1 MLHYRCYF
9 RASHYEDSMLQ
20 IYNTLSR
27 QKEVFTPITPGKVGL
42 YVCGITIYDYCHVG
56 HARTYVAFDVINRYL
71 RFSGY
76 DVTYVRNIT
85 DVDDK
90 IIKRAAENGES
101 CDALTARFTQAMHA
115 DFDALGLLP
124 ADIEPTVTGHMQE
137 IILMVQQLLDKGYAY
152 IAKDGDVLFDV
163 SKYEAYGELSQQNL
177 EMLQAGA
184 RVEVSDSKDDPLD
197 FVLWKMAKPGEPY
210 WQSPWGNGRPGWH
223 IECSAM
229 SAKHLGAHFDI
240 HGGGSD
246 LQFPHHENEIAQST
260 CAHGHKYVNT
270 WIHTGMVQ
278 VDKEKMSKSLG
289 NFFTVK
295 EVLAQYNAEAVRYFL
310 LSSQYRSQLNYS
322 KENLEQAHA
331 ALGRLYNALRDITP
345 ATQVDLNNDY
355 VARFKA
361 AMDDDFNTPEALP
374 VLFEL
379 AREVNRFKT
388 TEPAKAAELAA
399 VLQTLA
405 GVLGILQRDA
415 EAFLKSGASD
425 DEVGQIEALIAK
437 RNTARAAKD
446 WAAADAARAELS
458 ALGIILEDKNGV
470 TNWRKA

>member
-1 MLHYRCYF
+1 MLH
-9 RASHYEDSMLQ
+9 

-27 QKEVFTPITPGKVGL
+27 KKELFTPIEPGKAGL

-71 RFSGY
+71 RFLGY

-90 IIKRAAENGES
+90 IIKRAAENNES
-101 CDALTARFTQAMHA
+101 CDALTERFTQAMHA
-115 DFDALGLLP
+115 DFAALGLMP
-124 ADIEPTVTGHMQE
+124 ADIEPRVTTHMAE
-137 IILMVQQLLDKGYAY
+137 IIALIETLVAKGYAY
-152 IAKDGDVLFDV
+152 VAADGDVLFDV

-177 EMLQAGA
+177 EMLQSGS
-184 RVEVSDSKDDPLD
+184 RVEVADNKDDPLD
-197 FVLWKMAKPGEPY
+197 FVLWKGAKPGEPF

-229 SAKHLGAHFDI
+229 SAKHLGEHFDI

-295 EVLAQYNAEAVRYFL
+295 DVLAEYNAEAVRYFL

-322 KENLEQAHA
+322 AENLTQAHA
-331 ALGRLYNALRDITP
+331 ALGRLYTALRNVTP
-345 ATQVDLNNDY
+345 SHSIDLNSPY
-355 VARFKA
+355 IVRFKA

-379 AREVNRFKT
+379 AREVNRFKE
-388 TEPAKAAELAA
+388 TEPAKAAELAG
-399 VLQTLA
+399 VLNLLA
-405 GVLGILQRDA
+405 GVLGLLQGDA
-415 EAFLKSGASD
+415 EQFLQSGASD
-425 DEVGQIEALIAK
+425 DDVAEIEALIAE
-437 RNTARAAKD
+437 RNTARANKD
-446 WAAADAARAELS
+446 WAAADAARD
-458 ALGIILEDKNGV
+458 ALTAKGIIVEDKNGV
-470 TNWRKA
+470 TSWRKG

>member
-1 MLHYRCYF
+1 
-9 RASHYEDSMLQ
+9 MLQ
-20 IYNTLSR
+20 IFNTLSR
-27 QKEVFTPITPGKVGL
+27 KKEVFTPIVPGKAAL
-42 YVCGITIYDYCHVG
+42 YVCGITIYDHCHVG
-56 HARTYVAFDVINRYL
+56 HGRTYVSFDVINRYL

-90 IIKRAAENGES
+90 IIKRAAENNES
-101 CDALTARFTQAMHA
+101 CDALTERYTKAMHA

-124 ADIEPTVTGHMQE
+124 ADIEPRVTTHMAE
-137 IILMVQQLLDKGYAY
+137 IISMISQLVDKGYAY
-152 IAKDGDVLFDV
+152 VATDGDVLFDV

-177 EMLQAGA
+177 EMLQSGS
-184 RVEVSDSKDDPLD
+184 RVEVASNKDDPLD
-197 FVLWKMAKPGEPY
+197 FVLWKAAKPGEPF

-229 SAKHLGAHFDI
+229 SAKHLGEHFDI

-260 CAHGHKYVNT
+260 CAHGNKYVNT

-295 EVLAQYNAEAVRYFL
+295 DVLAQYNAEAVRYFL
-310 LSSQYRSQLNYS
+310 LSSHYRSQLNYS
-322 KENLEQAHA
+322 TENVEQAHA
-331 ALGRLYNALRDITP
+331 ALGRLYTALRNVTP
-345 ATQVDLNNDY
+345 SHSIDLKSPY
-355 VARFKA
+355 IARFKA

-379 AREVNRFKT
+379 AREVNRFKEV
-388 TEPAKAAELAA
+388 EPAKAAELAG
-399 VLQTLA
+399 LLSLLA
-405 GVLGILQRDA
+405 GVLGLLQGDA
-415 EAFLKSGASD
+415 EQFLQSGASMD
-425 DEVGQIEALIAK
+425 DVAEIEALIAK
-437 RNTARAAKD
+437 RNDARAAKD
-446 WAAADAARAELS
+446 WAAADAARD
-458 ALGIILEDKNGV
+458 ALTAKGIIVEDKNGV
-470 TNWRKA
+470 TSWRKG

>member
-1 MLHYRCYF
+1 
-9 RASHYEDSMLQ
+9 MLQ

-71 RFSGY
+71 RFCGY

-115 DFDALGLLP
+115 DFKALGLLP

-163 SKYEAYGELSQQNL
+163 SKYQAYGALSQQNL

-197 FVLWKMAKPGEPY
+197 FVLWKTAKPGEPY

-345 ATQVDLNNDY
+345 TTQVDLNNDY

-405 GVLGILQRDA
+405 GVLGILQGDA

-437 RNTARAAKD
+437 RNAARAAKD
-446 WAAADAARAELS
+446 WAAADAARAELT
-458 ALGIILEDKNGV
+458 ALGIVLEDKNGV
-470 TNWRKA
+470 TSWRKA

>member
-1 MLHYRCYF
+1 
-9 RASHYEDSMLQ
+9 MLQ
-20 IYNTLSR
+20 IYNTLNR
-27 QKEVFTPITPGKVGL
+27 QKEVFTPIVPGKVGL
-42 YVCGITIYDYCHVG
+42 YVCGITIYDHCHVG

-90 IIKRAAENGES
+90 IIKRAAENNES
-101 CDALTARFTQAMHA
+101 CDALTARFTDAMHA
-115 DFDALGLLP
+115 DFNALGLLP
-124 ADIEPTVTGHMQE
+124 ADIEPRVTTHMAE
-137 IILMVQQLLDKGYAY
+137 IIELIQTLLDKGYAY
-152 IAKDGDVLFDV
+152 QAADGDVLFDV
-163 SKYEAYGELSQQNL
+163 SKYEAYGALSQQNL
-177 EMLQAGA
+177 EMLQSGA
-184 RVEVSDSKDDPLD
+184 RVEVAENKDDPLD
-197 FVLWKMAKPGEPY
+197 FVLWKTVKPGEPF
-210 WQSPWGNGRPGWH
+210 WASPWGNGRPGWH

-295 EVLAQYNAEAVRYFL
+295 DVLAEYNAEAVRYFL
-310 LSSQYRSQLNYS
+310 LSSHYRSQLNYS
-322 KENLEQAHA
+322 KENLEQAYA
-331 ALGRLYNALRDITP
+331 ALGRLYTALRNITP
-345 ATQVDLNNDY
+345 SHSIDLNSPY
-355 VARFKA
+355 IVRFKA

-379 AREVNRFKT
+379 AREVNRFKE
-388 TEPAKAAELAA
+388 TEPAKAAELAG
-399 VLQTLA
+399 LLSLLA
-405 GVLGILQRDA
+405 GVLGLLQGDA
-415 EAFLKSGASD
+415 ERFLQSGASVD
-425 DEVGQIEALIAK
+425 DVAEIEALIAK
-437 RNTARAAKD
+437 RNAARAAKD
-446 WAAADAARAELS
+446 WPAADAARAELT
-458 ALGIILEDKNGV
+458 AKGIIVEDKNGV
-470 TNWRKA
+470 TSWRKA

>member
-1 MLHYRCYF
+1 
-9 RASHYEDSMLQ
+9 MLQ
-20 IYNTLSR
+20 IFNTLSR
-27 QKEVFTPITPGKVGL
+27 KKEQFTPIEPGKVGL

-56 HARTYVAFDVINRYL
+56 HGRTYVAFDVINRYL

-90 IIKRAAENGES
+90 IIKRAAENNES
-101 CDALTARFTQAMHA
+101 CEALTERFTQAMHA
-115 DFDALGLLP
+115 DFAALGLLP
-124 ADIEPTVTGHMQE
+124 ADIEPRVTTHMAD
-137 IILMVQQLLDKGYAY
+137 IIRLIEQLLEKGFAY
-152 IAKDGDVLFDV
+152 VAKDGDVLFDV
-163 SKYEAYGELSQQNL
+163 SKYAAYGELSQQNL
-177 EMLQAGA
+177 EMLKSGA
-184 RVEVSDSKDDPLD
+184 RVEVADNKDDPLD
-197 FVLWKMAKPGEPY
+197 FVLWKTAKPNEPF

-229 SAKHLGAHFDI
+229 SAKHLGQHFDI

-260 CAHGHKYVNT
+260 CAHDHKYVNT

-295 EVLAQYNAEAVRYFL
+295 DVLAQYNAEAVRYFL
-310 LSSQYRSQLNYS
+310 LSSHYRSQLNYS
-322 KENLEQAHA
+322 AENLEQSHS
-331 ALGRLYNALRDITP
+331 ALGRLYTALRNVVP
-345 ATQVDLNNDY
+345 AEHVNMHSDY
-355 VARFKA
+355 IARFKA

-379 AREVNRFKT
+379 SREVNRFKE

-399 VLQTLA
+399 ELKLLA
-405 GVLGILQRDA
+405 GVLGLLQGNA
-415 EAFLKSGASD
+415 EQFLQSGTSD
-425 DEVGQIEALIAK
+425 NDVAEIDALIVK
-437 RNTARAAKD
+437 RNEARAAKD
-446 WAAADAARAELS
+446 WAAADAARD
-458 ALGIILEDKNGV
+458 ALTAKGIIVEDKNGV
-470 TNWRKA
+470 TSWRRA